1 MKFIDHD
8 GYKEFQVTFKEFINL
23 LRPDNKSELK
33 KYFNQTNG
41 NFIFRGQSS
50 SEYDLTP
57 SAYREDITY
66 SFIAKNYQG
75 FCLRQHNFLES
86 FVSACDLNA
95 IPIPNDSH
103 DFREWAF
110 GYGTNCYN
118 ERVWPDKRLYE
129 LIGLAQHYGHPTVFL
144 DWSYN
149 PLVAC
154 YFAASGVIKRIGKVK
169 RKDSMSVWVFDSEK
183 IHVVDSLYAKVE
195 LINIPRALNANIS
208 AQEGCFTLVRSKLI
222 NHDLTYNYKDKKIQG
237 IPNLSDVMHK
247 AGQSGLLKITIKQS
261 DAVKIL
267 DYCNNY
273 RINAATLF
281 RGYEGAARYGA
292 DHVNRQRF
300 LSNIGARG
308 LRI

>member
-1 MKFIDHD
+1 MKSIDHD
-8 GYKEFQVTFKEFINL
+8 GYKELQVTFKEFINL

-33 KYFNQTNG
+33 KYFYQTNG

-50 SEYDLTP
+50 SKYDLTP
-57 SAYREDITY
+57 SAFREDITY
-66 SFIAKNYQG
+66 SFMAKNYRG
-75 FCLRQHNFLES
+75 FCLRQYLFLES
-86 FVSACDLNA
+86 FVRACDLSA
-95 IPIPNDSH
+95 TPIPNDSY

-110 GYGTNCYN
+110 GDSADCSN

-129 LIGLAQHYGHPTVFL
+129 LIGLAQHYGYPTEFL

-154 YFAASGVIKRIGKVK
+154 YFAASGVIKNTKRIKS
-169 RKDSMSVWVFDSEK
+169 KDLMSVWVFDVEK
-183 IHVVDSLYAKVE
+183 IHSLDSYYANVE

-208 AQEGCFTLVRSKLI
+208 AQEGCFILVRPNLI
-222 NHDLTYNYKDKKIQG
+222 KADLTYKDKKIQE

-247 AGQSGLLKITIKQS
+247 TDQLSLLKISIKQS

-267 DYCNNY
+267 DYCHDY

-281 RGYEGAARYGA
+281 RGYEGAARYA
-292 DHVNRQRF
+292 VDNVNRQRF
-300 LSNIGARG
+300 LSNVGASG
-308 LRI
+308 YRI